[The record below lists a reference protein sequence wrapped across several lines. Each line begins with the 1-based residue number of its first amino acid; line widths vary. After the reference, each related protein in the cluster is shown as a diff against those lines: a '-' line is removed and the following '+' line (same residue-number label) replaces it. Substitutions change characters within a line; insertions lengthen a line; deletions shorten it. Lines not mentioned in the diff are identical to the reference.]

1 MPTPLST
8 LCFLVLLDIGATH
21 CYICAH
27 LAESLGR
34 PHIGAQDLPAPM
46 LAHLGQNNELR
57 DALSVALMD
66 MNVDGH
72 LILNQTEQVGP
83 GAWGSSIATPLW
95 SHRT

>member
-1 MPTPLST
+1 
-8 LCFLVLLDIGATH
+8 
-21 CYICAH
+21 
-27 LAESLGR
+27 
-34 PHIGAQDLPAPM
+34 M